1 MTLEQGLAF
10 AVLIG
15 TVALFIWGRLR
26 YDLVAMLGL
35 LAGIVLGV
43 VPTDEAFS
51 GFSDEIVIIIA
62 SALVVSAAVERTGV
76 VETMVRP
83 LERYMRSTGAQIA
96 ILGGAVTALSAF
108 VKNIGAL
115 ALFIPIAVQFSRRNK
130 TPVSRLLMPLSFGSL
145 LGGLMTLIGT
155 SPNIIVARMRE
166 DILGEPFG
174 MFDFMPVGLGLAVA
188 GIAFLTVGWRLLP
201 AERRGKAQE
210 AFKLE
215 DFTTEAVLPA
225 TSALVGKT
233 VVDLESLVDDDVTVV
248 AIIREH
254 WRRYVPAGHWELFAD
269 DVLVLEGEPNDLKKL
284 VDKAKLRLVGHKD
297 LSEAQH
303 QADEIG
309 VVEAVVLEGS
319 ALVGASAEQLQ
330 LRQRYRV
337 NLLAIRR
344 AGRGIAQR
352 LRRVRFQPGD
362 VVVLQGALDTMPET
376 LADLGCLPLAQ
387 RNIRLGERRRAAL
400 SIPILAAAMTLV
412 ALQLVPVS
420 VAFFGAATLIV
431 LTGALTL
438 RETYEAIRW
447 PIIVLIG
454 ALLPLSEAVQRT
466 GGSDLIAGFLAD
478 FAAGLPPIGALA
490 ITIIAAMAVTP
501 FLNNVATVLV
511 MAPVAAGVAHK
522 LGLSPDP
529 FLMAVAIGAACDFL
543 TPIGHQCNTLV
554 MGPGGYRFGDYW
566 RLGLPLSIVV
576 VVVGSILVALFWP
589 PS

>member
-1 MTLEQGLAF
+1 MTLEQALAF
-10 AVLIG
+10 GVLVG

-43 VPTDEAFS
+43 VPTEEAFS

-62 SALVVSAAVERTGV
+62 SALVVSAAVERTGI
-76 VETMVRP
+76 VETLVRP
-83 LERYMRSTGAQIA
+83 LEPYMRTTGAQIA
-96 ILGGAVTALSAF
+96 VLGGAVTALSAF
-108 VKNIGAL
+108 IKNIGAL
-115 ALFIPIAVQFSRRNK
+115 AIFIPIAMQFSRRNK

-145 LGGLMTLIGT
+145 LGGLITLIGT

-166 DILGEPFG
+166 EILGEPFG
-174 MFDFMPVGLGLAVA
+174 MFDFTPVGLGLAVT
-188 GIAFLTVGWRLLP
+188 GVVFLAVGWRLLP
-201 AERRGKAQE
+201 EQRRGKAQD
-210 AFKLE
+210 AFELE
-215 DFTTEAVLPA
+215 DFTTEATLPA
-225 TSALVGKT
+225 GSPLENKT
-233 VVDLESLVDDDVTVV
+233 VADLEKLAEDNVTVV
-248 AIIREH
+248 AIIRER
-254 WRRYVPAGHWELFAD
+254 WRRYVPASHWVLFAD
-269 DVLVLEGEPNDLKKL
+269 DVLVLEGDANELKKL
-284 VDKAKLRLVGHKD
+284 MDKAKLQLVGHKE
-297 LSEAQH
+297 LPEEPQ

-309 VVEAVVLEGS
+309 VVEAVVLDRS
-319 ALVGASAEQLQ
+319 RLVGASAEMLQ

-344 AGRGIAQR
+344 AGRRIAQR

-362 VVVLQGALDTMPET
+362 VIVLQGALDTMPET

-400 SIPILAAAMTLV
+400 SIPILAIAMILV

-438 RETYEAIRW
+438 RETYENIQW

-466 GGSDLIAGFLAD
+466 GGSDLIAGFLSD
-478 FAAGLPPIGALA
+478 LAANLPPIGALA
-490 ITIIAAMAVTP
+490 ITLVLAMAVTP
-501 FLNNVATVLV
+501 FLNNAATVLV
-511 MAPVAAGVAHK
+511 MAPVAAGVARN

-566 RLGLPLSIVV
+566 RLGLPLSILV
-576 VVVGSILVALFWP
+576 VVVGSGLVALFWP
-589 PS
+589 LR

>member
-1 MTLEQGLAF
+1 MSLEQSLAF

-15 TVALFIWGRLR
+15 TVALFVWGRLR
-26 YDLVAMLGL
+26 YDMVAMLGL
-35 LAGIVLGV
+35 LVGIAVGV
-43 VPTDEAFS
+43 VPMDEAFS

-62 SALVVSAAVERTGV
+62 SALVVSAAVERTGF
-76 VETMVRP
+76 VEALVRP

-96 ILGGAVTALSAF
+96 VLGGAVTALSAF

-115 ALFIPIAVQFSRRNK
+115 AIFIPIAMQFSRRNK

-166 DILGEPFG
+166 EILGEPFG
-174 MFDFMPVGLGLAVA
+174 MFDFMPVGFGLALA
-188 GIAFLTVGWRLLP
+188 GVAFLTFGWRLLP
-201 AERRGKAQE
+201 KERRGKLQE

-225 TSALVGKT
+225 TSPMVGKT
-233 VVDLESLVDDDVTVV
+233 VADLERLSEDAVTVI
-248 AIIREH
+248 AIIREK
-254 WRRYVPAGHWELFAD
+254 WRRYVPANHWVLFAD
-269 DVLVLEGEPNDLKKL
+269 DVLVLEGDANEFKKL
-284 VDKAKLRLVGHKD
+284 MDKAKLQLVGHKD
-297 LSEAQH
+297 LREEQL

-309 VVEAVVLEGS
+309 VIEAVVLERS
-319 ALVGASAEQLQ
+319 RLVGSSAELLQ

-344 AGRGIAQR
+344 AERRIAQR

-362 VVVLQGALDTMPET
+362 VIVLQGALDTMPAT

-400 SIPILAAAMTLV
+400 SLPILAIAMILV
-412 ALQLVPVS
+412 AFQLVPVS

-438 RETYEAIRW
+438 RETYETIPW

-466 GGSDLIAGFLAD
+466 GGSDIIAGFLASLAVD
-478 FAAGLPPIGALA
+478 LPPIGALA
-490 ITIIAAMAVTP
+490 ITLILAMAVTP
-501 FLNNVATVLV
+501 FLNNAATVLV
-511 MAPVAAGVAHK
+511 MAPVAAGVARN
-522 LGLSPDP
+522 LGLNPDP
-529 FLMAVAIGAACDFL
+529 FLMVVAIGAACDFL

-566 RLGLPLSIVV
+566 RLGLPLSLVV
-576 VVVGSILVALFWP
+576 AVVGSGLVAFFWP
-589 PS
+589 LG